1 MATDATT
8 RPHRSST
15 LRAVVIP
22 ETSPPPPLEE
32 PKKDSAS
39 TGFAAEDRF
48 DVYSAYMRLLS
59 DELYLFVPSPR
70 NESAATMYELVEGLK
85 DAAAVLKSK
94 TSNTV
99 GLTAGCDLF
108 IRYVTTARQD
118 FSRDFSHHKA
128 ELVRQG
134 KEYAETAQSSRDKI
148 AEHAF
153 GFIKEDAVILTHS
166 YSRVVMQALLKANKR
181 KRISV
186 YVTEARPKGL
196 GMKTYNALTAAGIP
210 CTVILDSAVAYCM
223 DKVDLVLVGSE
234 AVVESGGLINAVG
247 TLSMAIIAKAA
258 NKPLY
263 ALAESYKFLRFFP
276 LSQYDLPIDNSSLL
290 TLPSQ
295 KPSAPRHSL
304 TLASPMTP
312 RAVQSQSGGIP
323 SFFGNSSRDA
333 VPEMSQEQIA
343 KNPEVD
349 YTRPDLITLVFSD
362 VGILT
367 PDGISSFLLNVKNPI
382 RYLQHRSLIVPSL
395 TKRLNL
401 GKNRRSSAMSS
412 SVLEVIIASMQAQMG
427 KP

>member
-1 MATDATT
+1 MATEATT
-8 RPHRSST
+8 SRPHRSST

-22 ETSPPPPLEE
+22 EGSSPGLLEV
-32 PKKDSAS
+32 PRKDSGN
-39 TGFAAEDRF
+39 TGFAAEDQF
-48 DVYSAYMRLLS
+48 DVYSAYKRLLS
-59 DELYLFVPSPR
+59 DELLPMPVAAILVLTEVVANSK
-70 NESAATMYELVEGLK
+70 AATMYELVEGLK

-94 TSNTV
+94 YSNQV

-153 GFIKEDAVILTHS
+153 GFIKEDAILTHS
-166 YSRVVMQALLKANKR
+166 YSRVVMQALLKANRR

-295 KPSAPRHSL
+295 KPTAPRHSL

-312 RAVQSQSGGIP
+312 RAVQSQS
-323 SFFGNSSRDA
+323 

-367 PDGISSFLLNVKNPI
+367 PDGISSFLVG
-382 RYLQHRSLIVPSL
+382 VF
-395 TKRLNL
+395 
-401 GKNRRSSAMSS
+401 AD
-412 SVLEVIIASMQAQMG
+412 
-427 KP
+427 

>member
-22 ETSPPPPLEE
+22 ETSSPVSLEE

-59 DELYLFVPSPR
+59 DELLPMPVAAILVLTEVVAHSPVSLDFSVRPIPR
-70 NESAATMYELVEGLK
+70 NEPAATMYELVEGLK

-196 GMKTYNALTAAGIP
+196 G
-210 CTVILDSAVAYCM
+210 AVAYCM

-367 PDGISSFLLNVKNPI
+367 PDGISSFL
-382 RYLQHRSLIVPSL
+382 
-395 TKRLNL
+395 
-401 GKNRRSSAMSS
+401 
-412 SVLEVIIASMQAQMG
+412 
-427 KP
+427 

>member
-1 MATDATT
+1 
-8 RPHRSST
+8 
-15 LRAVVIP
+15 
-22 ETSPPPPLEE
+22 
-32 PKKDSAS
+32 
-39 TGFAAEDRF
+39 
-48 DVYSAYMRLLS
+48 
-59 DELYLFVPSPR
+59 
-70 NESAATMYELVEGLK
+70 MYELVEGLK

-94 TSNTV
+94 YSNPV

-295 KPSAPRHSL
+295 KPTAPRHSL

-312 RAVQSQSGGIP
+312 RAVQSQSGGP
-323 SFFGNSSRDA
+323 ASFFGNNSKDA

-367 PDGISSFLLNVKNPI
+367 PDGISSFLVG
-382 RYLQHRSLIVPSL
+382 VF
-395 TKRLNL
+395 
-401 GKNRRSSAMSS
+401 AD
-412 SVLEVIIASMQAQMG
+412 
-427 KP
+427 